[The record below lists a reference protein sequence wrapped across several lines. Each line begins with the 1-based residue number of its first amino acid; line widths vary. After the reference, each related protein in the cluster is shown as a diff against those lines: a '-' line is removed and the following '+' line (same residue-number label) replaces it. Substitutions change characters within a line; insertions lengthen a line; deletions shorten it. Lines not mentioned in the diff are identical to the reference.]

1 MQPVLISSP
10 YVDEATKYGS
20 YHLRKLAGWLAA
32 QKIKTVYMRNAILP
46 QLEQNL
52 EEYDPTLVIMGGH
65 GGSKGVLGIN
75 DHVILGTP
83 TFDPELNIK
92 ILYSNTDWMKDRIV
106 YLFTCFSG
114 RELAQ
119 KLIDAGAKAVVAY
132 KSAFIFTTAST
143 LEPSEDYVAEPYF
156 NAALQL
162 PIQLALDH
170 TLHESIKTM
179 EDTYMFHVE
188 QAEAKGDELQAKYLY
203 HDAVNIVALGD
214 LNATL
219 SGIPKL
225 MLLV

>member
-20 YHLRKLAGWLAA
+20 YHLRELANWLTT
-32 QKIKTVYMRNAILP
+32 QRIKTVYMRNAILS
-46 QLEQNL
+46 QFWRNL
-52 EEYDPTLVIMGGH
+52 QDYDPALVIMGGH

-75 DHVILGTP
+75 DHVILGTS
-83 TFDPELNIK
+83 TFDPELGMK
-92 ILYSNTDWMKDRIV
+92 ILASNTEWMKDRIV

-114 RELAQ
+114 RVLAQ

-132 KSAFIFTTAST
+132 KSAFIFNTASS

-162 PIQLALDH
+162 PIQLALDN
-170 TLHESIKTM
+170 TLHESVELM
-179 EDTYMFHVE
+179 MNTYMLHVE
-188 QAEAKGDELQAKYLY
+188 AAEARGDELQAKYLN

-214 LNATL
+214 LDVTL

-225 MLLV
+225 MLII

>member
-10 YVDEATKYGS
+10 NVDEATKYGS
-20 YHLRKLAGWLAA
+20 HHLRKLAGWLAA
-32 QKIKTVYMRNAILP
+32 QNIQTVYMRNAILS

-52 EEYDPTLVIMGGH
+52 EEFDPALVIMGGH

-92 ILYSNTDWMKDRIV
+92 IFYSNTEWMKDRIV

-114 RELAQ
+114 RVLAQ

-132 KSAFIFTTAST
+132 KSAFIFNTVSS
-143 LEPSEDYVAEPYF
+143 LEPSEDFVAEPYF

-170 TLHESIKTM
+170 TLHESVEM
-179 EDTYMFHVE
+179 MMATYMFHVE
-188 QAEAKGDELQAKYLY
+188 TAEARGDELQAKYLN

-214 LNATL
+214 LDATL
-219 SGIPKL
+219 SGIQRL
-225 MLLV
+225 MLII